1 MSAQKGWRKLLAT
14 ATAGLVV
21 ASGIALAPAAANA
34 APGTVA
40 DATLSWGVKSSFRN
54 YIYNFAMFDGDSSL
68 LGNTTQTA
76 KTNGPDGVFNWSGG
90 TGVGDTEGANADV
103 SFGEGNGVH
112 FQSHPM
118 TVDGQQVYALD
129 MTFTNP
135 HVVVTS
141 PTTGELRLDV
151 EGYEFE
157 SMTSVGDPYAFDDV
171 VLADLALAA
180 PTNAGGTVTWTDAA
194 ATLTAEGSTAF
205 GGFYPAGETLDP
217 VTFSLPTT
225 EVVPEATTTTLE
237 VAPAAS
243 VVKGGDVT
251 LTATLAP
258 VEAQGEVQFFATD
271 AEGAEQ
277 PIGAPVAVVD
287 GVATLTTAEVPAGET
302 SYRAEFAP
310 NAFYVASE
318 SAPSAALRVIDTA
331 QPELCSVGAGAKTY
345 AGVDATW
352 AWSAYSN
359 EPNHTGGGGYAWT
372 KVGGGNIAV
381 DDTDFVLSD
390 GTASVT
396 ADCTSIAFTGT
407 ARVEAYANFFPT
419 NGQWV
424 ELVDP
429 ALVIDAAGN
438 GAWTAEVRTGAGAL
452 NENSSERVAV
462 ATVSGAELPDFV
474 DAGTA
479 SIVPDYAGTTAKG
492 TWKSGYS
499 DAWSNAFVNM
509 IPSSIQAFYYAS
521 GAGSDAKKPA
531 APIELSWADAPV
543 EIPFVDVQP
552 GDKFYTEIAWMYTE
566 GLSTGTKVGSEVYY
580 RPANSVTREAMA
592 AFLYRLAGEPAFTA
606 PTKSPFADL
615 KTGDR
620 FYKEITWL
628 ASEGITTGTKIPGT
642 NKANF
647 LPREQISRAAMAA
660 FMYRFAGEPSYSAPA
675 TSAFSDVKPG
685 SGFYK
690 EISWMHS
697 TGISTGSK
705 VGGKVV
711 YQPKDAVKRNAM
723 AAFVFRFDTWQNA
736 AA

>member
-68 LGNTTQTA
+68 LGNTTQAA
-76 KTNGPDGVFNWSGG
+76 KTNGSDGVFNWSGG
-90 TGVGDTEGANADV
+90 TGVGDTEGASADV

-171 VLADLALAA
+171 VMADLALAA
-180 PTNAGGTVTWTDAA
+180 PTNAGGTLTWTDAA

-225 EVVPEATTTTLE
+225 EAAPQFDPQLTVTPATGLD
-237 VAPAAS
+237 AA
-243 VVKGGDVT
+243 GATVT
-251 LTATLAP
+251 VTGTGYNP
-258 VEAQGEVQFFATD
+258 D
-271 AEGAEQ
+271 Q
-277 PIGAPVAVVD
+277 PIYVTYCEDVPLENVTFSFIGA
-287 GVATLTTAEVPAGET
+287 GCT
-302 SYRAEFAP
+302 
-310 NAFYVASE
+310 
-318 SAPSAALRVIDTA
+318 
-331 QPELCSVGAGAKTY
+331 AGAKQVTKNPTTSTQVQFT
-345 AGVDATW
+345 AEGSFETTLDIAPRSEGQAT
-352 AWSAYSN
+352 AVYTIA
-359 EPNHTGGGGYAWT
+359 NHTAMNDRSQDA
-372 KVGGGNIAV
+372 KFAV
-381 DDTDFVLSD
+381 SFGEPEPVADPKITVSPASD
-390 GTASVT
+390 
-396 ADCTSIAFTGT
+396 
-407 ARVEAYANFFPT
+407 
-419 NGQWV
+419 
-424 ELVDP
+424 LDP
-429 ALVIDAAGN
+429 AV
-438 GAWTAEVRTGAGAL
+438 
-452 NENSSERVAV
+452 ENTI
-462 ATVSGAELPDFV
+462 TVSGTGFV
-474 DAGTA
+474 GDGA
-479 SIVPDYAGTTAKG
+479 
-492 TWKSGYS
+492 
-499 DAWSNAFVNM
+499 
-509 IPSSIQAFYYAS
+509 AS
-521 GAGSDAKKPA
+521 GAYVLFGEKSVWSGGSALPTAGWIAQGWVRPTQITDGAFETTLTIPA
-531 APIELSWADAPV
+531 NTLSADAQYQVATSAAHALSATDRSLDAFAGVTVKAETPV
-543 EIPFVDVQP
+543 DPEIPFVDVQP

-615 KTGDR
+615 KPGDR

-675 TSAFSDVKPG
+675 TSAFSDVKPS

-711 YQPKDAVKRNAM
+711 YQPKDSVKRNAM